1 MDFRRKGRRLRQD
14 DAIDLTSLI
23 DVIFILLIFFL
34 VTASFSDTTDTS
46 MPVELPEGSSG
57 GDIQAQEELT
67 IYIQAD
73 GTVSL
78 RLQDAVIAENVSP
91 AELEAQLT
99 SVIASRGPRPVFL
112 RGDEA
117 VRYGEVVRV
126 LDACRA
132 AGFKQVFNI
141 VRGQAN

>member
-1 MDFRRKGRRLRQD
+1 MDFRRKGRRQRPE

-46 MPVELPEGSSG
+46 MPVDLPEGSSG
-57 GDIQAQEELT
+57 AEIQAQEELT
-67 IYIQAD
+67 IYIEAD
-73 GTVSL
+73 GRVSL
-78 RLQDAVIAENVSP
+78 RLEDTVIAENISER
-91 AELEAQLT
+91 ELAGQLAG
-99 SVIASRGPRPVFL
+99 VIASRGVRPVFL
-112 RGDEA
+112 RGDDA

-126 LDACRA
+126 LDACRE